1 MVERLDV
8 MDAAFECGRRSG
20 DHLTPFRGFGDRGSG
35 ALGGEEGVK
44 NRLAALTGNRFE
56 GYASVTENRVNHCC
70 VPFSKT
76 VKQRQCRSVSSKRD
90 PTREREFLGVN
101 F

>member
-1 MVERLDV
+1 VVERLDV

-44 NRLAALTGNRFE
+44 NGGLDGKSL
-56 GYASVTENRVNHCC
+56 
-70 VPFSKT
+70 
-76 VKQRQCRSVSSKRD
+76 
-90 PTREREFLGVN
+90 
-101 F
+101 